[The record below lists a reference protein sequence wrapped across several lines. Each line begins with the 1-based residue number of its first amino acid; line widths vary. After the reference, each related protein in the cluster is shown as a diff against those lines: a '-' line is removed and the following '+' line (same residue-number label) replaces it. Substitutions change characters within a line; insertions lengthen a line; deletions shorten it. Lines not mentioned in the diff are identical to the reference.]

1 MKADVYYYPSG
12 FGHIGVNIILSEEEL
27 IDNKEYRLEIYSR
40 DNLSHDD
47 GRTDT
52 SITDRDKADARR
64 RYCPIIILDDNGVYS
79 IYGYKDGRWQETPLI
94 DLSLEEQ
101 TLLHSL
107 NFKLVTTRENGKYFK
122 GGFQNSSW
130 QKIPCPEDFSYR
142 YCDYPS
148 GFSVVI
154 KPSDALYKLIQ
165 KGHPEFRRSEYFYD
179 LGGTFD
185 LEENR
190 KNRGEP
196 IRIALPPSPK
206 TWPDFYEDTR
216 ITGHMFF
223 KDDVEVLSYNTF
235 TYNCAHVSMDILHL
249 AGYLPEKPDN
259 QFALLPVTAA
269 MKACDLAHQARAE
282 FRKQLTETAVKTD
295 KKQLINTLIE
305 QSKNRLDDAIN
316 FNYGYY
322 IGDCPKD
329 LEYLSQIEYDESCDS
344 IERMLLVSEKVS
356 PHLARELNDCIAL
369 LDPEA
374 CLFLSI
380 RRLEEV
386 ANGLQNNNA
395 RTLQGIAYQLRCEF
409 DSFHEKKISGETF
422 IQNAS
427 ALLLQAEPILESEQN
442 ISLVILKNIGL
453 AVCGLVVFYLVAAL
467 INQANS
473 GNFMFFK
480 EPSLLQVSA
489 NIQNSMPG
497 LCI

>member
-27 IDNKEYRLEIYSR
+27 VDQKEYRLGIYSR
-40 DNLSHDD
+40 DNLSDDD
-47 GRTDT
+47 GQIETLEIRL
-52 SITDRDKADARR
+52 SKADARQG
-64 RYCPIIILDDNGVYS
+64 YYPIIILDDNGVYC

-122 GGFQNSSW
+122 GGFQNGSW

-179 LGGTFD
+179 IGGTFD

-235 TYNCAHVSMDILHL
+235 TYNCAHASMDILHL

-269 MKACDLAHQARAE
+269 KKACDLAQQTRAE

-329 LEYLSQIEYDESCDS
+329 LEYLSQIGYDGSWDA
-344 IERMLLVSEKVS
+344 IERMLEVSEKVS
-356 PHLARELNDCIAL
+356 PNLAGELNDCIAM

-374 CLFLSI
+374 CLLLAIKRF
-380 RRLEEV
+380 EKV
-386 ANGLQNNNA
+386 AIGLQSNNA
-395 RTLQGIAYQLRCEF
+395 RSLRGIADQLRREF
-409 DSFHEKKISGETF
+409 DAFHEKNISGETF

-427 ALLLQAEPILESEQN
+427 ALLLQAEPILASEQN
-442 ISLVILKNIGL
+442 ISLVILKNIAL
-453 AVCGLVVFYLVAAL
+453 AVCGLVVFYLVAAF

-480 EPSLLQVSA
+480 EPSLLQVTT
-489 NIQNSMPG
+489 NIQNSMPD
-497 LCI
+497 LCL